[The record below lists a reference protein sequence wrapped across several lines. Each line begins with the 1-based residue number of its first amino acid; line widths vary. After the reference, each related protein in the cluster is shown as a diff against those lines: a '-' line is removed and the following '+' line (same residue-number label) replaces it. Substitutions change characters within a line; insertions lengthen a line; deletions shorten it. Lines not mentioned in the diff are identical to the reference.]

1 MVADVKKFYWS
12 LRKEFTVSSMIQFDV
27 VGGTPL
33 RGSVAISGSKNAAL
47 PAMCAALLSDSPSTL
62 TNVPDISDVHSL
74 ARILES
80 TGARVVQIDR
90 HTWEIGGAGMT
101 RSEIDYLLGR
111 RLRASVLLL
120 GPILARLGKIKLPH
134 PGGCVIGKRP
144 VGTHFEA
151 LRGLGATIE
160 HQKTDEGHDYYIG
173 SAPTLHG
180 AYLYLDEVSVTATE
194 NAVMAAALAEGVT
207 TIRPAAMEPHVV
219 NLCEMLIRMGAHIEG
234 VGTHTLVVTGVNQ
247 LRGANH
253 RVVSDEIETGT
264 YAVAAAIT
272 NGELTL
278 TNVPS
283 DLDPI
288 LYKLKVMGV
297 DVQKFNDTLIV
308 KRGSELVGT
317 NLQVDTWPRFPTDLQ
332 PQFGALAT
340 QASGETHIHEWMYEN
355 RLNYTKSLAAMGA
368 SVSGKEHN
376 PHQVTITGP
385 SSLHAATIESPDL
398 RSGIAFVL
406 AALAADGESH
416 IEHAELILRGYE
428 GLVEKMT
435 AIGAKISQT
444 EVEVADATA

>member
-1 MVADVKKFYWS
+1 MGSMLVFLVK
-12 LRKEFTVSSMIQFDV
+12 
-27 VGGTPL
+27 GGIPL
-33 RGSVAISGSKNAAL
+33 RGTVVISGSKNAAL
-47 PAMCAALLSDSPSTL
+47 PAMCSALLSDSVTTL
-62 TNVPDISDVHSL
+62 TNVPDIIDVQSL
-74 ARILES
+74 AKIIES
-80 TGARVVQIDR
+80 TGAHIIQIDQ
-90 HTWEIGGAGMT
+90 HTWEISGAGLV

-120 GPILARLGKIKLPH
+120 GPLLARLGQIKLPH

-144 VGTHFEA
+144 VGTHLEA
-151 LRGLGATIE
+151 LRQLGATIE
-160 HQKTDEGHDYYIG
+160 HEQITG
-173 SAPTLHG
+173 STGEPNDFYLAKAEKLTG

-194 NAVMAAALAEGVT
+194 NALMAAVLADGIT

-219 NLCEMLIRMGAHIEG
+219 NLGEMLISMGAKITG
-234 VGTHTLVVTGVNQ
+234 LGTHTIVVEGVNS
-247 LRGANH
+247 LHGTAH
-253 RVVSDEIETGT
+253 RIVSDEIETGT

-288 LYKLKVMGV
+288 IYKLKSMG
-297 DVQKFNDTLIV
+297 IV
-308 KRGSELVGT
+308 VEQSGDSLTVRRGQELVAT

-340 QASGETHIHEWMYEN
+340 QATGETHIHEWMYEN
-355 RLNYTKSLAAMGA
+355 RLNYTKSLAKMGA
-368 SVSGKEHN
+368 TILDNEHN
-376 PHQVTITGP
+376 PHQVTIQGP
-385 SSLHAATIESPDL
+385 TKLHSSTIESPDL

-406 AALAADGESH
+406 AALAAEGESC

-435 AIGAKISQT
+435 AIGASITAK
-444 EVEVADATA
+444 EVNDDPA